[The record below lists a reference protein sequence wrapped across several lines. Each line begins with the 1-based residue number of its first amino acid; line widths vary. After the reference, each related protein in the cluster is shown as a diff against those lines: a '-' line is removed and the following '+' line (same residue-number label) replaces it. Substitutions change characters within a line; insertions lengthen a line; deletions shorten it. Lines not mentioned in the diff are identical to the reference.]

1 MSNPLVDRLQAV
13 ARLSPP
19 ELAAVESLT
28 ASTRMAAPNE
38 VLLERGQQQGF
49 GILLVDGWAMR
60 HCTLPTGDRQLMRF
74 LVPGGLCHGNRVGAL
89 RWHR

>member
-1 MSNPLVDRLQAV
+1 MSDPLVDRLQAV

-38 VLLERGQQQGF
+38 VLLEKGQQQGF
-49 GILLVDGWAMR
+49 GIL
-60 HCTLPTGDRQLMRF
+60 
-74 LVPGGLCHGNRVGAL
+74 PG
-89 RWHR
+89 

>member
-28 ASTRMAAPNE
+28 ASTRMAAPKE
-38 VLLERGQQQGF
+38 VLLAGRAARTAGVYY
-49 GILLVDGWAMR
+49 L
-60 HCTLPTGDRQLMRF
+60 T
-74 LVPGGLCHGNRVGAL
+74 
-89 RWHR
+89 